1 MSVIQLIAG
10 CWDQA
15 LESMK
20 QRKSSAKALQQQPKK
35 EQKNMNILNGSAKKK
50 KEYKNMLCSR
60 VCIESYFSRKIDLIY
75 M

>member
-50 KEYKNMLCSR
+50 EYKNMLCSR
-60 VCIESYFSRKIDLIY
+60 VCIESYFPERLI
-75 M
+75 

>member
-60 VCIESYFSRKIDLIY
+60 VCIESFFPKD
-75 M
+75 

>member
-35 EQKNMNILNGSAKKK
+35 EQKNMNILYGSAKKK
-50 KEYKNMLCSR
+50 KEYKNTAMFKS
-60 VCIESYFSRKIDLIY
+60 
-75 M
+75 MH

>member
-50 KEYKNMLCSR
+50 EYKNTAMFKS
-60 VCIESYFSRKIDLIY
+60 
-75 M
+75 MH

>member
-50 KEYKNMLCSR
+50 EYKNMLCSR
-60 VCIESYFSRKIDLIY
+60 VCIESFFPKD
-75 M
+75 